1 MYRLAVCEDEE
12 AVRDDLCLQCRNIL
26 SSVLRVEHEV
36 VPFPSAEALEGALAT
51 GERFDL
57 LCLDILMAGK
67 SGMEL
72 AREVRTYDDRVSILF
87 ITGSEEFL
95 KEGYAVR
102 PIQYLFKPVQEEE
115 LERALR
121 TDLRLYHQP
130 RNLTLRAGNQ
140 AVVLPLEQIWYIES
154 HNHTVEVWGAREA
167 RTFWV
172 RLSRVEE
179 LLPPGRFC
187 RCHNSFLVNLEH
199 VAQIGRREVLLDDG
213 RAVPVSRSFCEAVRE
228 QFVRF
233 LNMR

>member
-12 AVRDDLCLQCRNIL
+12 AVRADLCARCGEIL
-26 SSVLRVEHEV
+26 GGLRVEHEV
-36 VPFPSAEALEGALAT
+36 RPFSSAEALEEALSA

-72 AREVRTYDDRVSILF
+72 AREVRQYDDRVSILF

-95 KEGYAVR
+95 KDGYAVR
-102 PIQYLFKPVQEEE
+102 PIQYLFKPVRREE

-130 RNLTLRAGNQ
+130 RNLTLRAGNR
-140 AVVLPLEQIWYIES
+140 VVILPLEQIWYIES
-154 HNHTVEVWGAREA
+154 RNHTVEVWGEKESQ
-167 RTFWV
+167 TFWT
-172 RLSRVEE
+172 RLSQVEE

-199 VAQIGRREVLLDDG
+199 VAQIGRREVLLDNG
-213 RAVPVSRSFCEAVRE
+213 RAVSVSRSFCEAARE

-233 LNMR
+233 LNMK